1 MALAENPPWRRCSES
16 FAAFV
21 VASRR
26 LSQEADEQEPQ
37 DQDIFDEEAGA
48 RKLHRQP
55 IVSILDAKPPQATK
69 SFCWSNLMHSVC
81 FQAALQLRPAAP
93 IFHKHAEEP
102 MPLDA
107 MEIEE
112 DPELNFAL
120 VGFTEL
126 KTVSFENTH

>member
-1 MALAENPPWRRCSES
+1 
-16 FAAFV
+16 
-21 VASRR
+21 
-26 LSQEADEQEPQ
+26 
-37 DQDIFDEEAGA
+37 
-48 RKLHRQP
+48 
-55 IVSILDAKPPQATK
+55 
-69 SFCWSNLMHSVC
+69 
-81 FQAALQLRPAAP
+81 
-93 IFHKHAEEP
+93 